1 MINYVEE
8 MFLAMRPAFS
18 RKATFIWF
26 VIVFAGC
33 VTRTDTYGVSS
44 IIRALCLSPVYYPCL
59 LHFFHSSAWSTQ
71 SILNQWWLWL
81 VHQKAAYMVGERV
94 VFFGDHTKKVKDGR
108 KMPEVTTLHQD
119 SETSSKPSFFR
130 GHHWGCISLLINAGK
145 KFWSIPLW
153 AEIHRDAL
161 QEKRST
167 RIVTSALEITHT
179 MHYQGI
185 LVLDAFFSV
194 GTVFEKVLTLKEEC
208 LHILTRAK
216 KNIVA
221 YRPPPQ
227 EQQPKVGRPT
237 IYGEKLKLMN
247 LFDSY
252 SNQFKTMDAHVYE
265 KVETI
270 RYLVLDLIWK
280 PVKTQLRFIL
290 LESSRGKIILITS
303 DLLMQPQ
310 TAIFLYCKRVSIE
323 TLFDSLKNLLG
334 GMCYHF
340 WSKYLKPASRRPTKK
355 KNTPKQISLKPEKT
369 ANTLAAIEKFVLVQM
384 IVLGTLQ
391 LLACKFSKQVTDKA
405 NCWLRTTGGKI
416 PSVFVTKTALAN
428 CIRINL
434 IGFAKDWITQLILKK
449 QSNQI
454 NNIYLKK
461 VA

>member
-1 MINYVEE
+1 MIDYVEK

-33 VTRTDTYGVSS
+33 VTRTDTYGISS
-44 IIRALCLSPVYYPCL
+44 IIRALCLAPVCYPCL

-81 VHQKAAYMVGERV
+81 VQQKAAYKIGERV
-94 VFFGDHTKKVKDGR
+94 VLFGDHTKKVKDGR

-119 SETSSKPSFFR
+119 SETGSKPSFFR

-145 KFWSIPLW
+145 KFWSTPLW
-153 AEIHRDAL
+153 AEIHRDSL

-167 RIVTSALEITHT
+167 RIVTSALQITHA
-179 MHYQGI
+179 MHEKGV
-185 LVLDAFFSV
+185 LVLDAFFAV
-194 GTVFEKVLTLKEEC
+194 GPVFEKALTLKERC
-208 LHILTRAK
+208 LDILTRAK

-221 YRPPPQ
+221 YRPAPQ
-227 EQQPKVGRPT
+227 EQQPKVGRPS

-252 SNQFKTMDAHVYE
+252 ENQFETIDAHVYE
-265 KVETI
+265 KVETV

-290 LESSRGKIILITS
+290 VESSRGKIILITS

-340 WSKYLKPASRRPTKK
+340 WSKYLRPASRRPTKK
-355 KNTPKQISLKPEKT
+355 NTPKQISSKPEKT

-391 LLACKFSKQVTDKA
+391 LLASKFAKEITDKA
-405 NCWLRTTGGKI
+405 HCWLRTTGGTI
-416 PSVFVTKTALAN
+416 PSVFVTRTTLSN
-428 CIRINL
+428 SIRMNL
-434 IGFAKDWITQLILKK
+434 IGFAKNWITQLILKK
-449 QSNQI
+449 QSNPK
-454 NNIYLKK
+454 NNIFLKK
-461 VA
+461 AA